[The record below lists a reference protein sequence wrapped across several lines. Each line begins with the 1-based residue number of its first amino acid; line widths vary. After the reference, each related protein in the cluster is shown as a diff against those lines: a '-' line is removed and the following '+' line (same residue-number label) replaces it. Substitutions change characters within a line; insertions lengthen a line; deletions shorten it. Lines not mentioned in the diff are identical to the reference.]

1 MIVSQ
6 PAFLCLAATFH
17 RLLGGASS
25 EAATESQPAPTP
37 SRPAEIAP
45 RALAIEPSPPN
56 LLVQT
61 EAIEPEPLRVRA
73 VAADAPLSADELRAR
88 AAALRAL
95 ALARGRRFESSR
107 AAFTEAARLDPAL
120 DLTRTPGFW
129 KLERSA
135 HEAAIDAYIK
145 ADREGDAAILRARVR
160 STYRP
165 KPIRQRSGVALPL

>member
-6 PAFLCLAATFH
+6 PAILCLAATFH
-17 RLLGGASS
+17 RLLGRTIGESSTEQELAPGGACKGETSLRS
-25 EAATESQPAPTP
+25 
-37 SRPAEIAP
+37 
-45 RALAIEPSPPN
+45 LVIEPPPSAG
-56 LLVQT
+56 LVQA
-61 EAIEPEPLRVRA
+61 EATAPEPLRVHV
-73 VAADAPLSADELRAR
+73 VAADAPLSANELRAR

-107 AAFTEAARLDPAL
+107 SAFTEAARLDPAL

-135 HEAAIDAYIK
+135 HEAAIDAYIVVGR
-145 ADREGDAAILRARVR
+145 DGDAAVLRARIR

-165 KPIRQRSGVALPL
+165 KPIRQRAGAALPS